1 MLLITIHPPQLA
13 APHNMRTKKVVFHAL
28 AQLGDFD
35 AKTELLLV
43 SFLLTFLKLARCV
56 FLVEII

>member
-13 APHNMRTKKVVFHAL
+13 APHNMRTKRVVFHAL

-35 AKTELLLV
+35 AKTELLLD
-43 SFLLTFLKLARCV
+43 SFLLTF
-56 FLVEII
+56 FLLERKVHI